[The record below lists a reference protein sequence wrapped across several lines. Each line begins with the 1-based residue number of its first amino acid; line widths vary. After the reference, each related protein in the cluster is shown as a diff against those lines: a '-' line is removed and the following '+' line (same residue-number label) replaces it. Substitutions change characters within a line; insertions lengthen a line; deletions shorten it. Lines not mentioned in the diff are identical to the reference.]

1 MLNISVIIPSYNRK
15 HTLSRAIKSV
25 LNQTY
30 NASEIILVDDGSTD
44 ETKPWVLGNFPM
56 VKYLSQ
62 LRNGVSAAR
71 NKGIEHS
78 KNNWIALLDSDDE
91 WLPEKLEEQV
101 QQIKE
106 DKSSLFSHTNEI
118 WIRNGVRVNQMKK
131 HQKYG
136 GQIFNKCLDICRV
149 SPSSVL
155 LHKKVLQDVGLFDE
169 KLEVCEDYDLWL
181 RISAKYPVLFLDHPL
196 IVKYGGHEDQLSKV
210 KNGIEQFRIQSLEKI
225 LSRKLLNENQFS
237 LMKKMLIK
245 KLEIYSNGLK
255 KRNKMNEFLEIEK
268 KITRW
273 TIMSYY
279 S

>member
-1 MLNISVIIPSYNRK
+1 MLKISVIIPSYNRK

-30 NASEIILVDDGSTD
+30 NASEIILVDDGSID

-78 KNNWIALLDSDDE
+78 KNNWISLLDSDDE

-181 RISAKYPVLFLDHPL
+181 RISAKYPVLFLDRPL

>member
-1 MLNISVIIPSYNRK
+1 LLNISVIIPSYNRK

-30 NASEIILVDDGSTD
+30 NASEIILVDDGSID

-78 KNNWIALLDSDDE
+78 KNNWISLLDSDDE

-181 RISAKYPVLFLDHPL
+181 RISAKYPVLFLDRPL